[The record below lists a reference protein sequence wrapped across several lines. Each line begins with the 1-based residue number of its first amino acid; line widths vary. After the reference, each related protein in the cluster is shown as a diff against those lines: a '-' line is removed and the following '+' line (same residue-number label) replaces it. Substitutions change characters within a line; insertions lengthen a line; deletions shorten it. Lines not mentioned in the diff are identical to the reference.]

1 MFIPDLSFVLFVVLV
16 SAESRRG
23 EGYRAYG
30 VTVLEVMPCEM
41 RTPLNNSI
49 APQMST
55 CAVRVGI

>member
-30 VTVLEVMPCEM
+30 VTELEAMPFE
-41 RTPLNNSI
+41 RRIPLNNWMV
-49 APQMST
+49 PQVFL
-55 CAVRVGI
+55 CKI